1 VSGDIGTAAR
11 TGLSNQNLSATFIVA
26 MWHQATSVSG
36 DDGGLG
42 GDTQRT
48 AEAPWPKR
56 LAALGDVRPLD
67 HNKDS
72 RVAARLFKTHNAIRF
87 RAQPKIV

>member
-1 VSGDIGTAAR
+1 MSGDIGAAAR

-26 MWHQATSVSG
+26 MWHRASG
-36 DDGGLG
+36 VGGLG

-56 LAALGDVRPLD
+56 LAASGDVRPLD

-72 RVAARLFKTHNAIRF
+72 RAATRLFKTHNVIRF